1 MLPSV
6 AGSQNLPQVDLIL
19 YLPNIYPD
27 ILENGEKK
35 SPFSN
40 IFGYKW
46 TRLKLGKDN
55 YNRLYMI
62 KVKKSLFN
70 THKKDLLEKKKRS

>member
-27 ILENGEKK
+27 ILENGEKNLRFQTY
-35 SPFSN
+35 SDTS
-40 IFGYKW
+40 GHG
-46 TRLKLGKDN
+46 L
-55 YNRLYMI
+55 
-62 KVKKSLFN
+62 S
-70 THKKDLLEKKKRS
+70 